1 MTTLMRTATIR
12 AVWSESTNKDIFF
25 LENADKKMAGRGLF
39 SKKINLDLSQKVM
52 LGKKEE

>member
-12 AVWSESTNKDIFF
+12 AVCSESTNKDIFF
-25 LENADKKMAGRGLF
+25 LENADKKMAGSGLF